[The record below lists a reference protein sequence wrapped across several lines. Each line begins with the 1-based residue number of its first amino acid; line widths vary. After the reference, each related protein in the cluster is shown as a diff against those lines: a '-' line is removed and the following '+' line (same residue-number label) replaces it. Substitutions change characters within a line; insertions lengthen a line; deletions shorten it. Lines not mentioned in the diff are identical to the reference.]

1 MQQAET
7 SQGGSLRLSR
17 KFCVGLSLTL
27 LFAVTATAS
36 WAHHGPHP
44 PVLVAG
50 SVADPI
56 SGPGGSPALPLLV
69 ALAAAGALGAS
80 RRRHLALSVVI
91 LLLVLE
97 FETGLHAVHHL
108 GEPARAAE
116 CATAAATAHLI
127 GSLVDGGVTAEPV
140 DILALHPVGL
150 DFPTPVAQ
158 RPPAPYVGRSPPTSI
173 A

>member
-1 MQQAET
+1 M
-7 SQGGSLRLSR
+7 SR
-17 KFCVGLSLTL
+17 TFCVGLSLTL

-36 WAHHGPHP
+36 WAHDGPHP
-44 PVLVAG
+44 PVLVTG
-50 SVADPI
+50 SGADPI
-56 SGPGGSPALPLLV
+56 SEPGGAPVLPLLV
-69 ALAAAGALGAS
+69 ALAAATALGAS
-80 RRRHLALSVVI
+80 RRRRLALSVVV

-116 CATAAATAHLI
+116 CATAVATAQLS
-127 GSLVDGGVTAEPV
+127 GSLVDGVTAEPV
-140 DILALHPVGL
+140 DIQALHPVRL

-158 RPPAPYVGRSPPTSI
+158 RPPAPYVGRAPPTSI